1 VLSRDEVIEDL
12 GLMLRPAGGGIYT
25 VSTGREAQLAVQRTI
40 YGGNEPAEI
49 QRAWRAALG
58 RAASAQVVILGV
70 PSDTGAGL
78 VRGASYGPLALRE
91 AMLVGEPGFRA
102 WAEREAI
109 VDVGDVAVIPQLLHD
124 EMVSESQLA
133 ASRAALYPGAA
144 AAARLPVSPLSICE
158 RVVDH
163 LLTLNPSVRILLIG
177 GDHSVAW
184 PMTAALARH
193 RSRPWAIVQPDA
205 HTDLLPE
212 RLGIKYCFAT
222 WAYHANELLGRGG
235 RLVQVGIRASRHPRE
250 HWEKTYGVKQFW
262 AHEIRERGEE
272 RALVDIAAHLR
283 AIGVE
288 SVYFSNDIDGT
299 DGSLAPSTGAAE
311 PAGLSPDFVRAL
323 IGHLAT
329 GFEVMAAD
337 LVEVAPPVG
346 SAEDSR
352 RTVSMGAS
360 YLLTSL
366 RALIASGRRP

>member
-1 VLSRDEVIEDL
+1 VIQEL
-12 GLMLRPAGGGIYT
+12 ELMLRPAGGGIYT

-40 YGGNEPAEI
+40 YGGTEPADI
-49 QRAWRAALG
+49 QKAWRAAVA
-58 RAASAQVVILGV
+58 RVAAAQVAILGV

-109 VDVGDVAVIPQLLHD
+109 IDVGDVAVVPQLLHD
-124 EMVSESQLA
+124 DMVSESQK
-133 ASRAALYPGAA
+133 ASVRAALYPGVATQ
-144 AAARLPVSPLSICE
+144 LPVSPLSITE

-163 LLTLNPSVRILLIG
+163 LLTLNPALRILLIG

-184 PMTAALARH
+184 PLVAALARH
-193 RSRPWAIVQPDA
+193 RKRPWAIVQPDA

-235 RLVQVGIRASRHPRE
+235 RLIQVGIRASRHPRE

-262 AHEIRERGEE
+262 AQEIRERGEE

-299 DGSLAPSTGAAE
+299 DGHLAPSTGAAE
-311 PAGLSPDFVRAL
+311 PQGLSPDFVRAL

-329 GFEVMAAD
+329 SFEVVAAD

-346 SAEDSR
+346 SVEESR
-352 RTVSMGAS
+352 RTVSLGAS